1 MPARRRNSRELASQ
15 TLEVIQF
22 ILSQPVLQLHLARRS
37 RPNQRID
44 YILVIPWQKTILGR

>member
-15 TLEVIQF
+15 SLEVIQF
-22 ILSQPVLQLHLARRS
+22 ISSQPVLQLHLARRS

-44 YILVIPWQKTILGR
+44 YILMIP